1 MIIYHSNM
9 AIQTY
14 EEALQSVTLPPSNHF
29 DKIVTWCKWWVK
41 GEHGKTFTTEFLRAV
56 YEATSDGIPVEPR
69 VYGAVVKQM
78 LNEGLIEAVGWGLS
92 KNKQAHKRPIRVWR
106 IK

>member
-1 MIIYHSNM
+1 MIVRSDM
-9 AIQTY
+9 AIQSY
-14 EEALQSVTLPPSNHF
+14 EEALHSVTLPPSNHF

-41 GEHGKTFTTEFLRAV
+41 GAHGQTFTTEFLRAV
-56 YEATSDGIPVEPR
+56 YEASAHGVPAEPR
-69 VYGAVVKQM
+69 VYGAVVKE
-78 LNEGLIEAVGWGLS
+78 LLKLDLIEAVGWEES

>member
-1 MIIYHSNM
+1 MIVRFDM
-9 AIQTY
+9 AVQTY

-41 GEHGKTFTTEFLRAV
+41 GAHGQTFTTEFLRAV
-56 YEATSDGIPVEPR
+56 YEASAHGVPAEPR
-69 VYGAVVKQM
+69 VYGAVVKE
-78 LNEGLIEAVGWGLS
+78 LLKLDLIEAVGWEES